1 MCKVDAFS
9 KVDLE
14 FLSQN
19 SIWFFFSCGFENT
32 ICKPTL
38 QITSIQRSND
48 QDQNR
53 PKLAMN
59 LNHSFQLKQY
69 VDFQQKSGKI

>member
-19 SIWFFFSCGFENT
+19 SICFLSCGFENT